1 MKITPTNIIDGTH
14 VKDLIHLPLGAFK
27 KLARE
32 KVDPLW
38 GIHGDELRGFKA
50 EVQIEKIKRET
61 HYVTVIVAAPDER
74 TAKRLLAEKAQD
86 EADEEFGD
94 DFDEIDVWV
103 GNIKEVKL

>member
-38 GIHGDELRGFKA
+38 GIHGDAMRAFKA
-50 EVQIEKIKRET
+50 SVAIELIRRTEEYGSYT
-61 HYVTVIVAAPDER
+61 VAAPDEA
-74 TAKRLLAEKAQD
+74 TAKELIKEKARQKAEENHSYCD
-86 EADEEFGD
+86 EVNVSVF
-94 DFDEIDVWV
+94 
-103 GNIKEVKL
+103 NMKEVKL